1 MALASDT
8 PILMV
13 VLDGLGDRPQP
24 DLGGLTPL
32 EAAETPNLDA
42 LAALG
47 TCGRLYP
54 LSPGLAPSSHQ
65 AHFALFGYDEHDFPG
80 RGLLEALGCEVPP
93 APGEV
98 VLRANLARAEVSDGV
113 WHITE
118 RPDPRTGE
126 AGLEKLNLDAEID
139 GVRVRFVFT
148 DHLQGLLFLSP
159 ASGTAGLSH
168 FVSDADPLRADFPV
182 LSVRPLEEAPDPV
195 AAERTARVLNAWMRL
210 AHERLVPCDI
220 QLESVAECTL
230 NFMLVKWAGM
240 RTHVTPF
247 RARYGLRGASLGSG
261 PLYRG
266 LAEAVGLVHVAVPAE
281 HDPEH
286 DLAGRVAV
294 AQDLIGSGTTDFVHV
309 HTKWPDSAGHRK
321 DPARKRDVIAALDR
335 ALAPLVDIAGR
346 GEAVV
351 AVVADHQ
358 TPSAGPLYH
367 GGGAVPIIV
376 AGGTLG
382 ADHVRAYGETA
393 CAAGLLGTL
402 RGVDLM
408 PVLLDAADRSA
419 FLADRMTAAFALG
432 APRLEDLEPLRVETD
447 GI

>member
-13 VLDGLGDRPQP
+13 VLDGLGDRPQSGL
-24 DLGGLTPL
+24 DGLTPL

-65 AHFALFGYDEHDFPG
+65 AHFALFGYDERDFPG
-80 RGLLEALGCEVPP
+80 RGLLEALGSDLPP

-98 VLRANLARAEVSDGV
+98 VLRANLVRAEVQGGV

-118 RPDPRTGE
+118 RPDPRLHE
-126 AGLEKLNLDAEID
+126 AGLEALDLDAEID
-139 GVRVRFVFT
+139 GVSVRFVFT
-148 DHLQGLLFLSP
+148 DHLQGLLFLAP
-159 ASGTAGLSH
+159 ASGAAELSH
-168 FVSDADPLRADFPV
+168 FVSDADPLRADVPV
-182 LSVRPLEEAPDPV
+182 LSVQPLEEAPDPD
-195 AAERTARVLNAWMRL
+195 AAARTARVLNEWMRL
-210 AHERLVPCDI
+210 AHERLAPCDL
-220 QLESVAECTL
+220 QLEAVGECTL
-230 NFMLVKWAGM
+230 NFMLVKWPGM

-266 LAEAVGLVHVAVPAE
+266 LAQAVGLEHVAMPAE
-281 HDPEH
+281 QDPER
-286 DLAGRVAV
+286 DFASRVAAALGLV
-294 AQDLIGSGTTDFVHV
+294 GGGRADFVHV

-335 ALAPLVDIAGR
+335 AMEPLVGVAER

-351 AVVADHQ
+351 AVLADHQ

-367 GGGAVPIIV
+367 GGGAVPLVV

-382 ADHVRAYGETA
+382 ADGVQAYGERA

-419 FLADRMTAAFALG
+419 FLADRITAAFALG
-432 APRLEDLEPLRVETD
+432 APRMEDLEPLSAEE
-447 GI
+447 